1 MLEFL
6 TGAGLALAAGLNAY
20 IPLLIVGLASR
31 FTGLIELP
39 EAWQWLANDWVLV
52 ILGVLLVVEL
62 VADKI
67 PVVDHVNDV
76 LQTVVRPVAGGLAF
90 GSGST
95 AETVAVTD
103 PAAFF
108 ESQQWVP
115 IAIGVVLAL
124 TVHAGKAATRATVTA
139 TTAGLATPLVSTVE
153 DVGSAGLAF
162 AAILLPVL
170 IVGAFAAL
178 ILGIIWLVRRRRR
191 RVRASRETVAEM
203 SGP

>member
-6 TGAGLALAAGLNAY
+6 TGAGLALSAGLNAY
-20 IPLLIVGLASR
+20 IPLLVVGLTSR
-31 FTGLIELP
+31 FTGLLDLP
-39 EAWQWLANDWVLV
+39 DAWAWLANDWVLV

-76 LQTVVRPVAGGLAF
+76 LQSVVRPVAGGLAF

-108 ESQQWVP
+108 ASTQWVP

-124 TVHAGKAATRATVTA
+124 SVHVGKAVARTSVTA
-139 TTAGLATPLVSTVE
+139 ATLGVATPLVSTAE
-153 DVGSAGLAF
+153 DVGSAGLSF
-162 AAILLPVL
+162 AAILVPV
-170 IVGAFAAL
+170 IVVLAL
-178 ILGIIWLVRRRRR
+178 IALATGLVWLTRCRRRREEPPR
-191 RVRASRETVAEM
+191 REEQAE
-203 SGP
+203 

>member
-6 TGAGLALAAGLNAY
+6 TGAGLALSAGLNAY
-20 IPLLIVGLASR
+20 IPLLIVGLTSR
-31 FTGLIELP
+31 FTGLLELP
-39 EAWQWLANDWVLV
+39 EAWAWLANDWVLL

-76 LQTVVRPVAGGLAF
+76 LQSVVRPVAGGLAF

-108 ESQQWVP
+108 ASNQWVP

-124 TVHAGKAATRATVTA
+124 TVHAGKAVGRTSVNAATLGV
-139 TTAGLATPLVSTVE
+139 ATPLVSTVE
-153 DVGSAGLAF
+153 DVGSVGLSF
-162 AAILLPVL
+162 AAIIVPIIVVL
-170 IVGAFAAL
+170 ALVALAAGLVWL
-178 ILGIIWLVRRRRR
+178 IRRRRR
-191 RVRASRETVAEM
+191 RTTRAA
-203 SGP
+203 

>member
-191 RVRASRETVAEM
+191 RVRASRETVAER

>member
-6 TGAGLALAAGLNAY
+6 TGAGLALSSGLNAY
-20 IPLLIVGLASR
+20 IPLLIVGSASR
-31 FTGLIELP
+31 FTGLLELP

-52 ILGVLLVVEL
+52 ALGVLLIVEL

-67 PVVDHVNDV
+67 PVVDHINDV

-124 TVHAGKAATRATVTA
+124 TVHAGKTATRATVTA

-153 DVGSAGLAF
+153 DVGSVGLSF
-162 AAILLPVL
+162 AAIVLPLLV
-170 IVGAFAAL
+170 VVAL
-178 ILGIIWLVRRRRR
+178 IALGLGILLLVRRRHRR
-191 RVRASRETVAEM
+191 RSTALTR
-203 SGP
+203 